1 MSVLVNALIIFII
14 NYLFCLLCNL
24 KLNLTEICFKI
35 MNIFQ
40 NALTGQKKHILLYV
54 KGVTYVVSVAVF
66 GIRKHCNH
74 TDKLTRKQTQ
84 KYSFEMKNF
93 LLCILG

>member
-40 NALTGQKKHILLYV
+40 NALTGQKKAH
-54 KGVTYVVSVAVF
+54 
-66 GIRKHCNH
+66 
-74 TDKLTRKQTQ
+74 LTVCQRRHFRSQRGSIWDTKT
-84 KYSFEMKNF
+84 
-93 LLCILG
+93 L

>member
-24 KLNLTEICFKI
+24 KLNLTEICFQI

-66 GIRKHCNH
+66 EIRKHCNH
-74 TDKLTRKQTQ
+74 TDELTTKQTQ
-84 KYSFEMKNF
+84 KYSFEISISCCVF
-93 LLCILG
+93 

>member
-24 KLNLTEICFKI
+24 KLNLTEICFQI

-66 GIRKHCNH
+66 EIRKHCNH
-74 TDKLTRKQTQ
+74 TDELTTKQTQ
-84 KYSFEMKNF
+84 KYPFEIKNF

>member
-1 MSVLVNALIIFII
+1 
-14 NYLFCLLCNL
+14 
-24 KLNLTEICFKI
+24 

-74 TDKLTRKQTQ
+74 TDKLTTKQTQ